1 MQLSKMNIYG
11 IYTWT
16 NLGNNFRNYKRRIR
30 SSRLGITS
38 DVTLVSQKCICT
50 DFLWNQVDY
59 LSLFLAVTPLRERY
73 LQRNILFIR
82 KKGEPI
88 NSPSSDP
95 VGIRTQDLRLRRPLL
110 YPAELPNQVSFNFN
124 GAKIVLSPINTNI
137 RSYFFRLKWTLRI
150 IIHNTFNKDKI
161 SFAFVKLYS

>member
-95 VGIRTQDLRLRRPLL
+95 AGTRTQDPNIKSVVLYRLSYWILQL
-110 YPAELPNQVSFNFN
+110 CFSIAVAKVYLFVS
-124 GAKIVLSPINTNI
+124 LTNL
-137 RSYFFRLKWTLRI
+137 FRI
-150 IIHNTFNKDKI
+150 IFTHFFHEKSKNFIMI
-161 SFAFVKLYS
+161 